1 MKINYY
7 KKFGWCWFCLLIIGA
22 TALILQ
28 SCAAG
33 FSQQISLLG
42 ILPDWSKYILIFFLL
57 TDIPVEYLTR
67 GNRNMSAPIRVWRC
81 ITRTLLLLVYVDRLL
96 LGFVSRC
103 LVVAGLDANPEP
115 LLDSML
121 YMAINSREIWLGGII
136 GTLELSVLGTVI
148 GFFLAVLLVFL
159 RVNTPDVRDK
169 EPIQFIKLIGGTF
182 EKIYVTVIRGT
193 PMMVQACVIYY
204 GGFAIVK
211 AVMAGATITQ
221 INQAWSFF
229 TAGLITV
236 SLNTAAYLAEALRG
250 GIEAMDKG
258 QREAAASLGFT
269 HWQAMRKVI
278 FPQAI
283 RNSMPAIGN
292 EFINNI
298 KGTSVLNIIGVVELM
313 FATGTVAGYYYKYLA
328 SYCVAAVLYL
338 IMTFSLTTLL
348 NRFAARFGAVKVKNV
363 KR

>member
-7 KKFGWCWFCLLIIGA
+7 KKFSWCWFWLLIVGA
-22 TALILQ
+22 VALTVQ
-28 SCAAG
+28 SCTAG
-33 FSQQISLLG
+33 FSQRISLLE
-42 ILPDWSKYILIFFLL
+42 ILPNWSKYILTLL
-57 TDIPVEYLTR
+57 LLSGIPVEYFAR
-67 GNRNMSAPIRVWRC
+67 KSRNISMPIRVWRC
-81 ITRTLLLLVYVDRLL
+81 ITRILLLLVYIDRLL

-103 LVVAGLDANPEP
+103 IVVAELDANPEP

-136 GTLELSVLGTVI
+136 GTLELSMLGTVI
-148 GFFLAVLLVFL
+148 GFFLAVLLVFM

-169 EPIQFIKLIGGTF
+169 EPIQFIKLIGETF

-204 GGFAIVK
+204 GGFTIVRT
-211 AVMAGATITQ
+211 AMAEATITQ

-250 GIEAMDKG
+250 GIESLDKG
-258 QREAAASLGFT
+258 QREAAESLGFT
-269 HWQAMRKVI
+269 HWQAMRRVI
-278 FPQAI
+278 FPQAV
-283 RNSMPAIGN
+283 RNSMPAICN

-328 SYCVAAVLYL
+328 SYCVAAVIYL

-348 NRFAARFGAVKVKNV
+348 NSLATRFGAAKPKDA